1 MPKIIKKDEMPVPAQ
16 PITDTEKVER
26 AMEITA
32 EKLNKAYNKKANLEA
47 DIASMELSMEL
58 LKREL
63 E

>member
-1 MPKIIKKDEMPVPAQ
+1 MPKLIKKDEMPVPVK
-16 PITDTEKVER
+16 PISDTENIES
-26 AMEITA
+26 AIEITA